1 MIRRKRVERIIG
13 SAWNCHNMTLVGDRS
28 REALD
33 RCGLLRSDCDAAT
46 IISAELFGRL
56 EDSRHGGILEH
67 GPRKPVGWQ
76 MPHVHAEQR
85 PAAVK
90 DGVRQFHNFR
100 SELKELAECLAIG
113 SQQAAIEAALKCST
127 LRRQQTRILEH
138 VVELWPIE
146 LAAMRELSG
155 LWLKRSISEVTL
167 LSIHLRSISGRVWKV
182 CCLCHLR
189 ATLKQSVC
197 TSEQRLASKEAIT
210 TQPEAYVSRRSPPD
224 EWRVERCGTQLGIED
239 DKYPV
244 ANLLWT
250 VIVAND
256 IRTIAARCRG

>member
-1 MIRRKRVERIIG
+1 VIRRERVERVIG
-13 SAWNCHNMTLVGDRS
+13 SAWDCHNMALVGDRS

-33 RCGLLRSDCDAAT
+33 RCRLLGGDGDAAT
-46 IISAELFGRL
+46 IISAELVGRF

-67 GPRKPVGWQ
+67 GPRVPMGWQ

-113 SQQAAIEAALKCST
+113 SQQAAIKAALKCCT

-146 LAAMRELSG
+146 LAAMREHSG

-167 LSIHLRSISGRVWKV
+167 QSIHLWSISGRIWKV

-189 ATLKQSVC
+189 ATLKQGVC
-197 TSEQRLASKEAIT
+197 PSEQWLASKEAIT
-210 TQPEAYVSRRSPPD
+210 TQPDACVSRRSPPD
-224 EWRVERCGTQLGIED
+224 EWRVERCGTQLGIKD
-239 DKYPV
+239 DEYPV

-256 IRTIAARCRG
+256 IRTIAARCR